1 MIKESL
7 KPYLLIII
15 GYLLWSVT
23 YSMYRY
29 LFNSFI
35 NPYAM
40 ASITLV
46 GSGVICVI
54 SLLFGKMEKI
64 DKNDFW
70 KFAVAG
76 LLMGL
81 IKKGLLMVGMSDT
94 TPIDASIIASIGP
107 VMVLIISVI
116 LKIDQITVKK
126 ALGITLGL
134 LGTCIIIFNS
144 DKAGIVAPHRMLGN
158 VIIFLSTLSSSIY
171 LVWVKDLTVK
181 YKPGTLIRG
190 FYIIA
195 AVLALPF
202 AIYYAPKVEYHL
214 FNPNTWAV
222 FLYVVLIPTLLPNL
236 LFLKALKTVKPTM
249 ISIYAYIMPVVATIL
264 SILLHQDKLS
274 VTKAVA
280 SVIVFIGV
288 FLVIKSYQKSK
299 TPIPPHHHLLH

>member
-7 KPYLLIII
+7 KPYLLIVV

-29 LFNSFI
+29 LFGSFI
-35 NPYAM
+35 DPYAM

-46 GSGVICVI
+46 VSGIICVI

-64 DKNDFW
+64 DKSDFW
-70 KFAVAG
+70 KFVVAG

-107 VMVLIISVI
+107 VMVLIISVM
-116 LKIDQITVKK
+116 LKIDQITAKK

-144 DKAGIVAPHRMLGN
+144 DKGGTVAPHRMLGN
-158 VIIFLSTLSSSIY
+158 AIIFLSTLSSSIY
-171 LVWVKDLTVK
+171 LVWVKDLMAK

-202 AIYYAPKVEYHL
+202 ALYYAPKVDYHL
-214 FNPNTWAV
+214 FNPNTWIV
-222 FLYVVLIPTLLPNL
+222 FLYVALIPTLLPNL

-264 SILLHQDKLS
+264 SIVLHQDKLS

-288 FLVIKSYQKSK
+288 YLVIRSYHQSK
-299 TPIPPHHHLLH
+299 NPVPPHHSME